1 MQVWVAPEETAVL
14 IRWKKRSDN
23 HVLVRMKTEAI
34 LYASRGVDVGIIAEM
49 VERAERTVQEWLAE
63 WRATRM
69 CSVLTGHAGNQ
80 NAAKPTRAQKQE
92 LETILARP
100 PSQAGVHAEFW
111 DVPAMREVVKI
122 LFDVEYQADSSYQLL
137 LRFCGLSFKLPDP
150 FDEHRDEPAITRRM
164 AEVKTQVKALLDAGW
179 EVYTADEARPEHE
192 TETRRMQPPKRQ
204 RTKLSVDRQKT
215 SQSFFGALSLTSKK
229 IKLYPIEG
237 NQNTE
242 QTILAPDLLQRE
254 TETEKIAVVPDNAR
268 PPPRESVDRPPPAG
282 STAGAH
288 HPCFPA
294 AVRARPQPGRARLER
309 GQEQHREHSARD
321 PRRNLRRVRLIHRQ
335 PNIRLRLRAPPTPR
349 NQKRFCFMTA
359 IVERKHDK
367 RSAMAWPGR
376 MVHSHRTP
384 SVGPGREDR
393 RLGHH
398 RCHRSEIHRG

>member
-49 VERAERTVQEWLAE
+49 VERAERTVQEWLAD
-63 WRATRM
+63 WQDTRM

-254 TETEKIAVVPDNAR
+254 TEAEKIAVVPDNAR
-268 PPPRESVDRPPPAG
+268 F
-282 STAGAH
+282 H
-288 HPCFPA
+288 HA
-294 AVRARPQPGRARLER
+294 KALTGLHEPGQLLER
-309 GQEQHREHSARD
+309 ITPIHLPPYAPDHNPVEHVRNAAKNNIANIQRETPEETFGAFASYIASRTFDYDFEHLPLRET
-321 PRRNLRRVRLIHRQ
+321 RNDFV
-335 PNIRLRLRAPPTPR
+335 
-349 NQKRFCFMTA
+349 
-359 IVERKHDK
+359 
-367 RSAMAWPGR
+367 S
-376 MVHSHRTP
+376 
-384 SVGPGREDR
+384 
-393 RLGHH
+393 
-398 RCHRSEIHRG
+398 

>member
-192 TETRRMQPPKRQ
+192 AETRRMQPPKGQ

-229 IKLYPIEG
+229 VKLYPIEG

-254 TETEKIAVVPDNAR
+254 TEAEKIAVVPDNAR
-268 PPPRESVDRPPPAG
+268 F
-282 STAGAH
+282 H
-288 HPCFPA
+288 HA
-294 AVRARPQPGRARLER
+294 KALTGLHEPGQLLER
-309 GQEQHREHSARD
+309 ITPIHLPPYAPDHNPVEHVRNAAKNNIANIQRE
-321 PRRNLRRVRLIHRQ
+321 
-335 PNIRLRLRAPPTPR
+335 TPE
-349 NQKRFCFMTA
+349 A
-359 IVERKHDK
+359 Y
-367 RSAMAWPGR
+367 S
-376 MVHSHRTP
+376 
-384 SVGPGREDR
+384 
-393 RLGHH
+393 
-398 RCHRSEIHRG
+398 